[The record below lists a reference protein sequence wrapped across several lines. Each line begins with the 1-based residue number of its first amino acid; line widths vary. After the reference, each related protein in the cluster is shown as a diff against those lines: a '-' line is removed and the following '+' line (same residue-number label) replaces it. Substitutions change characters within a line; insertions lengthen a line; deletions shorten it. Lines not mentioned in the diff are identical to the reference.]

1 MWYRKLGYS
10 SHNQHYDF
18 FAGKIRRVIGS
29 EIKFLQVTKTCSL
42 GYAHGWLFR
51 ICWVKFVEYSYSC
64 LLSIPYFTPSRL
76 KKKTTKS
83 CSFSWLARTIHCL
96 SQYLVSI
103 CFTIFVASL
112 MSFRWFSRLV
122 GIGNRIVMMP
132 RHYNRA
138 LGISSYC
145 CIRLFT
151 VTWAQQEKCFL
162 ILRKFI
168 ITHKLLSTEA
178 FISSIMCYE
187 RKKNCDV

>member
-1 MWYRKLGYS
+1 MFTKHTLFYS
-10 SHNQHYDF
+10 L
-18 FAGKIRRVIGS
+18 AI
-29 EIKFLQVTKTCSL
+29 
-42 GYAHGWLFR
+42 
-51 ICWVKFVEYSYSC
+51 
-64 LLSIPYFTPSRL
+64 

-103 CFTIFVASL
+103 CFAIFVASL
-112 MSFRWFSRLV
+112 MSFRWFRRLV

-132 RHYNRA
+132 RYYNRA
-138 LGISSYC
+138 LGIGSYC

-187 RKKNCDV
+187 RKKKLWCLSGLQHRKISEQLTSQLALFIRLKFPDLN